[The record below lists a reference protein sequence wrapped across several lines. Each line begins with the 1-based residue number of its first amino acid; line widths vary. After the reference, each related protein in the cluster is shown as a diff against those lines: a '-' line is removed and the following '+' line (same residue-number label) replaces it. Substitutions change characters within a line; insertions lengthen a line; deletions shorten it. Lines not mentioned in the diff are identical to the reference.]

1 MIVKNKKNYLFLLLL
16 GMLSFDC
23 FGQLSQGGI
32 PYSIIER
39 KVIMASEN
47 IPIIEMP
54 QIEKEIIEDIKRR
67 DSENECF
74 QFAYGFDVNIDI
86 KNVSLIDTLQ
96 YGILYRVGVKSNNAY
111 SINIIF
117 SNYFVPDGAK
127 MFLYNEKQD
136 VILGAYTSNN
146 NKKDQIFATSPISGD
161 KIFIEYFEPR
171 FSEISGQVVIGK
183 VSHDFIGITE
193 SYDKTQAGSCEV
205 DVNCIEGEDWQD
217 EKRAVCRLL
226 FNGVYLCSGSLINNV
241 ERDGKAY
248 LLTANHCISTQSDAS
263 SCVFY
268 FNYEKPDC
276 GFGSGSLSQSIS
288 GSYLRAAMS
297 SSDFTLL
304 ELSRIPYNS
313 FNPYYAGWDRNETQT
328 AGGVGIHHPQGDVKK
343 ISTFNIV
350 PATSDCFFT
359 NNFYK
364 INWIQ
369 TINGHGVTEG
379 GSSGSPLF
387 NSQGHIIGQLY
398 GAGLCSNTNCSDPYN
413 DISNYGKFSVSWDSG
428 TSSSTRLKD
437 WLDPNNTVT
446 VLNGIT
452 ACPSGIS
459 VNLNLNN
466 EISSGTYNAANNI
479 IASGNISSNAIV
491 NFKAGNSIQLTA
503 GFSASPGCSFNAKVE
518 NCVVVPDGI
527 NLVEWTNVVQ
537 QDSNLQYD
545 VVNASNYTIQIN
557 ALSGQ
562 LLYKSSGEIHSNK
575 AIVWDSRIETG
586 EYIAT
591 IAFKSSD
598 SGEILSNTYKI
609 YVVSDTISTITI
621 SKDDINKELS
631 LIEKENK
638 EFDFSVHPNPAGNE
652 FSVVITNAKN
662 MMPYTMEVIS
672 STGELISKLE
682 HCNTDKIL
690 YNCQDIPN
698 GFYLVKVTMGKRD
711 SIKKIIINH

>member
-1 MIVKNKKNYLFLLLL
+1 MIRLILEKRHVKEGYGKPCEGIFWYIDNKIVAYMDPVGFNTDLEHVKMWKCIKHLY
-16 GMLSFDC
+16 GDVPFDYYPRGRVMVNEVRNSDGTLKKYKAFIYIDDC
-23 FGQLSQGGI
+23 INNS
-32 PYSIIER
+32 
-39 KVIMASEN
+39 
-47 IPIIEMP
+47 
-54 QIEKEIIEDIKRR
+54 EIIDDIKRR
-67 DSENECF
+67 NSENECF

-86 KNVSLIDTLQ
+86 KDVSLIDTLQ

-226 FNGVYLCSGSLINNV
+226 FNGAYLCSGSLINNV

-328 AGGVGIHHPQGDVKK
+328 AGGVGIHHPQGGVKK

-359 NNFYK
+359 NNF
-364 INWIQ
+364 I
-369 TINGHGVTEG
+369 GVFK
-379 GSSGSPLF
+379 SSIADFIFKPNSFILFPSWTKSAFACSPHLEKLDCVF
-387 NSQGHIIGQLY
+387 DIKFETAVCVFVNAVEATSFISFHVCERSDFIDSPQPLTVSFAFDHQL
-398 GAGLCSNTNCSDPYN
+398 
-413 DISNYGKFSVSWDSG
+413 VS
-428 TSSSTRLKD
+428 
-437 WLDPNNTVT
+437 T
-446 VLNGIT
+446 VLNPHGSRKFT
-452 ACPSGIS
+452 G
-459 VNLNLNN
+459 
-466 EISSGTYNAANNI
+466 
-479 IASGNISSNAIV
+479 
-491 NFKAGNSIQLTA
+491 
-503 GFSASPGCSFNAKVE
+503 SF
-518 NCVVVPDGI
+518 
-527 NLVEWTNVVQ
+527 T
-537 QDSNLQYD
+537 
-545 VVNASNYTIQIN
+545 T
-557 ALSGQ
+557 
-562 LLYKSSGEIHSNK
+562 
-575 AIVWDSRIETG
+575 
-586 EYIAT
+586 
-591 IAFKSSD
+591 
-598 SGEILSNTYKI
+598 
-609 YVVSDTISTITI
+609 
-621 SKDDINKELS
+621 
-631 LIEKENK
+631 
-638 EFDFSVHPNPAGNE
+638 
-652 FSVVITNAKN
+652 
-662 MMPYTMEVIS
+662 
-672 STGELISKLE
+672 
-682 HCNTDKIL
+682 
-690 YNCQDIPN
+690 
-698 GFYLVKVTMGKRD
+698 
-711 SIKKIIINH
+711 